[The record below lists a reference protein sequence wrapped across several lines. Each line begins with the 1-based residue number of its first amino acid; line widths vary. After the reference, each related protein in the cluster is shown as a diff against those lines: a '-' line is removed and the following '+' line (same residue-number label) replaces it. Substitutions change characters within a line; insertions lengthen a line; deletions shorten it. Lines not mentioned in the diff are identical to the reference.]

1 MRQRDGSYHQGTV
14 WGWLLGPFVLAHYR
28 VYGNTHAALSYLNPI
43 AHQLNDYGVGTLGEI
58 FDGQPP
64 FAPRGC
70 IAQAWTV
77 AEVLRAWHFVQ
88 TPEKK
93 KPAAK

>member
-1 MRQRDGSYHQGTV
+1 M
-14 WGWLLGPFVLAHYR
+14 GPFVLAHHR
-28 VYGNTHAALSYLNPI
+28 VYRNPSAALSYLEPM

-77 AEVLRAWHFVQ
+77 AEVLRAWHIIQ
-88 TPEKK
+88 PSANKKTQEKHTPKK
-93 KPAAK
+93 